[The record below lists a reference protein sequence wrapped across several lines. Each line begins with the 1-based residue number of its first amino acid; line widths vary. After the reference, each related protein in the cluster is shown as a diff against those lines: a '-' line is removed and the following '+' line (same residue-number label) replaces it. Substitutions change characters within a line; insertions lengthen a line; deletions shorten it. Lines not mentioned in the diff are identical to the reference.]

1 MNFDD
6 LAASV
11 NHFHHG
17 DEFEHIDEDSH
28 DKLRPPD
35 LDDFG
40 LSFLDTR
47 TKEDAHHIEEMP
59 KITSSN
65 VEETSNRS
73 HVSSYRQTQR
83 RTSSRGRRL
92 KKGQSKRNF
101 VTRERHVIQHNY
113 HDHANDVIDFDE
125 FTNDAMGLESPM
137 KKKGGVAVPFPL
149 KLHEL
154 LEKVEEEGHQ
164 KIVSWQ
170 PHGRAF
176 VVREPKKFVADLMP
190 RFFRQT
196 KLTSF
201 QRQLNLYGF
210 SRLTR
215 GPDAGGYYHELF
227 LRGKPQLTR
236 RMVRTKIKGTGYK
249 AASNPA
255 CEPNFYKMSPLGPG
269 FKSNDH
275 GGNQIEAQTCY
286 GLQSPITKTSYHH
299 NVPMPVVTP
308 DAEVPK
314 TMQVQPNP
322 DVFPIPQNIMGTS
335 DSENPAL
342 STAAPKPFLRPRL
355 QQNIHHHHH
364 SRAVKMGNEHF
375 HYMESLKQPVD
386 DTTFYPD
393 EISGSR
399 SCTPS
404 PIFFEKIS
412 SEDTSVKDTDEDP
425 SQDPLAI
432 FLADM
437 DGDFEDDLV
446 FTSSDSNNNNDVQ
459 HPETEVTESQN
470 EEDIQSN
477 LCIFEV

>member
-6 LAASV
+6 LDSSS
-11 NHFHHG
+11 NHLGSG
-17 DEFEHIDEDSH
+17 DEFEHIDTQSH
-28 DKLRPPD
+28 DKLKPPD
-35 LDDFG
+35 LEGFG
-40 LSFLDTR
+40 LSFIDTD
-47 TKEDAHHIEEMP
+47 TMEDTHHIEEKMP
-59 KITSSN
+59 PITITTPNSPDTQPSTN
-65 VEETSNRS
+65 VQTRRRTSNR
-73 HVSSYRQTQR
+73 
-83 RTSSRGRRL
+83 GRRM
-92 KKGQSKRNF
+92 KNKGQSRRSF
-101 VTRERHVIQHNY
+101 GTRERHVIQHNY

-125 FTNDAMGLESPM
+125 FTSDAMGLDSPM

-164 KIVSWQ
+164 QIVSWQ

-176 VVREPKKFVADLMP
+176 VVREPKTFVADLMP

-255 CEPNFYKMSPLGPG
+255 CEPNFYKMTPVGPG
-269 FKSNDH
+269 FNNDH
-275 GGNQIEAQTCY
+275 NLHSGNDTNAYY
-286 GLQSPITKTSYHH
+286 GLTSPSNTTSYA
-299 NVPMPVVTP
+299 PMAVVTP
-308 DAEVPK
+308 DNNVS
-314 TMQVQPNP
+314 QPAP
-322 DVFPIPQNIMGTS
+322 QLQSPEFPLPENMTS
-335 DSENPAL
+335 LSVSEP
-342 STAAPKPFLRPRL
+342 STFNAAVSKPFLRPR
-355 QQNIHHHHH
+355 HHHHHHHHQQHH
-364 SRAVKMGNEHF
+364 SRAVKMGNEYF
-375 HYMESLKQPVD
+375 HYMESLKEAID
-386 DTTFYPD
+386 DSSSPGD
-393 EISGSR
+393 SSGSR

-412 SEDTSVKDTDEDP
+412 SEDTSVKDTNEDP

-437 DGDFEDDLV
+437 DGEFEDDLV
-446 FTSSDSNNNNDVQ
+446 FSSSEVNNVQSTENDVEPQ
-459 HPETEVTESQN
+459 I
-470 EEDIQSN
+470 EECIPSKF
-477 LCIFEV
+477 CIFEI